1 MINIYF
7 NQKILSDILSIFV
20 FSLYIF
26 INNYIFLVNES
37 MDLVKVYLIQSITSA
52 ANNLR
57 LNAQQIEV
65 VGLLRETI
73 TNCEDVGAE
82 FLRMKKS
89 TELSKLAIRLSEIHS
104 FLTLGKVDFV
114 KISEQFREHSRYLI
128 RDLNQFLENVSPQ
141 VYKDAFIK
149 INNGNQRIIDVEL
162 VDRSNYAGQIMVN
175 EDKDQNKTGFTN
187 DIEKQMTSSID
198 FEKKILGPIKSFD
211 ELLKDLA
218 SSKMNQKELYDYI
231 EIIQDNAA
239 LSNQRGFKVLAKMHM
254 ILESGFRDIVTSN
267 LVVDKTVIDALRAC
281 LIVIVAV
288 VKKKEVD
295 ISGYLNRAE
304 EFARNYLKKSIQ
316 V

>member
-1 MINIYF
+1 
-7 NQKILSDILSIFV
+7 
-20 FSLYIF
+20 
-26 INNYIFLVNES
+26 

-73 TNCEDVGAE
+73 TKCEDVGAE

-89 TELSKLAIRLSEIHS
+89 TQLSKLAIRLSEIHS
-104 FLTLGKVDFV
+104 FLTLGKVDFI
-114 KISEQFREHSRYLI
+114 KISEQFREHSRYLL

-141 VYKDAFIK
+141 IYKDAFNK
-149 INNGNQRIIDVEL
+149 INNGDLPAIDVEL
-162 VDRSNYAGQIMVN
+162 VDRSNIAGQIMVN
-175 EDKDQNKTGFTN
+175 NLENQNNEGVSSN
-187 DIEKQMTSSID
+187 IEKQEISLID
-198 FEKKILGPIKSFD
+198 FEKKILGPIKSLD
-211 ELLKDLA
+211 EIIKDLA
-218 SSKMNQKELYDYI
+218 SGIINQKELSKYI

-239 LSNQRGFKVLAKMHM
+239 LSNQRGFKVLEKMHM
-254 ILESGFRDIVTSN
+254 ILEFGFSDI
-267 LVVDKTVIDALRAC
+267 LQGILEVDKTVTEALRAC
-281 LIVIVAV
+281 LIVIVAI

-304 EFARNYLKKSIQ
+304 EFAKKFLNKSIQ

>member
-1 MINIYF
+1 
-7 NQKILSDILSIFV
+7 
-20 FSLYIF
+20 
-26 INNYIFLVNES
+26 

-73 TNCEDVGAE
+73 TKCEDVGAE

-89 TELSKLAIRLSEIHS
+89 TQLSKLAIRLSEIHS
-104 FLTLGKVDFV
+104 FLTLGKVDFI
-114 KISEQFREHSRYLI
+114 KISEQFREHSRYLL

-141 VYKDAFIK
+141 IYKDAFNK
-149 INNGNQRIIDVEL
+149 INNGDLPAIDVEL
-162 VDRSNYAGQIMVN
+162 VDRSNIAGQIMVN
-175 EDKDQNKTGFTN
+175 NLENQNNEGVSSN
-187 DIEKQMTSSID
+187 IEKQEISLID
-198 FEKKILGPIKSFD
+198 FEKKILGPIKSLD
-211 ELLKDLA
+211 EIIKDLA
-218 SSKMNQKELYDYI
+218 SGIINQKELSKYI

-254 ILESGFRDIVTSN
+254 ILEFGFSSI
-267 LVVDKTVIDALRAC
+267 LQGILEVDKTVTEALRAC
-281 LIVIVAV
+281 LIVIVAL

-304 EFARNYLKKSIQ
+304 EFAKKFLNKSIQ

>member
-1 MINIYF
+1 
-7 NQKILSDILSIFV
+7 
-20 FSLYIF
+20 
-26 INNYIFLVNES
+26 

-73 TNCEDVGAE
+73 TKCEDVGAE

-89 TELSKLAIRLSEIHS
+89 TQLSKLAIRLSEIHS
-104 FLTLGKVDFV
+104 FLTLGKVDFI
-114 KISEQFREHSRYLI
+114 KISEQFREHSRYLL

-141 VYKDAFIK
+141 IYKDAFNK
-149 INNGNQRIIDVEL
+149 INNGDLPAIDVEL
-162 VDRSNYAGQIMVN
+162 VDRSNIAGQIMVN
-175 EDKDQNKTGFTN
+175 NLENQNNEGVSSN
-187 DIEKQMTSSID
+187 IEKQEISLID
-198 FEKKILGPIKSFD
+198 FEKKILGPIKSLD
-211 ELLKDLA
+211 EIIKDLA
-218 SSKMNQKELYDYI
+218 SGIINQKELSKYI
-231 EIIQDNAA
+231 EMIQDNAA
-239 LSNQRGFKVLAKMHM
+239 LSNQRGFKVLAQMHM
-254 ILESGFRDIVTSN
+254 ILEFGFSDI
-267 LVVDKTVIDALRAC
+267 LQGILAVDKTVTEALRAC

-304 EFARNYLKKSIQ
+304 EFAKKFLNKSIQ

>member
-1 MINIYF
+1 
-7 NQKILSDILSIFV
+7 
-20 FSLYIF
+20 
-26 INNYIFLVNES
+26 

-73 TNCEDVGAE
+73 TNCEDVGEE

-141 VYKDAFIK
+141 VYKDAFNK
-149 INNGNQRIIDVEL
+149 INNGDSRIIDVEL
-162 VDRSNYAGQIMVN
+162 VDRSNLAGQILVN
-175 EDKDQNKTGFTN
+175 QDEDQNKTDIAN
-187 DIEKQMTSSID
+187 DFKKPMNSLLD
-198 FEKKILGPIKSFD
+198 FEKKILEPIKSLD
-211 ELLKDLA
+211 EILKGLA
-218 SSKMNQKELYDYI
+218 TGKMNHKELNNYS
-231 EIIQDNAA
+231 EIMEDNAA

-254 ILESGFRDIVTSN
+254 IVASAFSDIVTGS
-267 LVVDKTVIDALRAC
+267 LIVDKTVIEALRAC

-295 ISGYLNRAE
+295 VSGYLNRSE
-304 EFARNYLKKSIQ
+304 EFARKYLKNSIQ